1 MRAVAM
7 LTMLDADD
15 FAGFDN
21 VIASAR
27 DFAALDG
34 LPALRF
40 A

>member
-1 MRAVAM
+1 MRAVAILSM
-7 LTMLDADD
+7 LGAKD

-21 VIASAR
+21 VIASAK